1 MAQVVFVGDGPNSDQ
16 IWPGETPNQTTLA
29 ETFMNKVKL
38 QVFKIRCLKQ
48 MEQTNYNHKQND
60 TYCQLSMVRCFTSK
74 PPIFPTL
81 LGSSSSDRRNLLSF
95 PVAGEEVKDYADWRL
110 GRAGYLSCVWTLEGM
125 TPLGYIA
132 SAACG
137 PGRGSCSV
145 KFDDERVLHRHLK
158 FESQVMPPT
167 AHTTGRERRRY
178 QRLRDVCWRYAL
190 YSIMS

>member
-1 MAQVVFVGDGPNSDQ
+1 M
-16 IWPGETPNQTTLA
+16 TPTANCMNQHKPEHAARSIDRSIVQCLTLFTFFHVLLLKLPTTLTPFITA
-29 ETFMNKVKL
+29 IFS
-38 QVFKIRCLKQ
+38 
-48 MEQTNYNHKQND
+48 
-60 TYCQLSMVRCFTSK
+60 SMVRCFTSK

>member
-38 QVFKIRCLKQ
+38 QVFKIS
-48 MEQTNYNHKQND
+48 
-60 TYCQLSMVRCFTSK
+60 SMVRCFTSK